1 VSSSGDAPV
10 RPAVGSSQ
18 RPSLDSPAVQ
28 VETSRLARV
37 RSFELTPGAFA
48 VIGLAAAASLY
59 VIVVSG
65 AVVRLTAS
73 GLGCESWPGCE
84 AGSFFPA
91 SDAHAFVEFGNR
103 VVAIFPLTLT
113 LATWIAAAR
122 TDGLP
127 RWVTWVAAATFLGTL
142 AQAPLG
148 LVTIL
153 SDLDPLLVMTHFLL
167 ALVVLGG
174 AVVVALEG
182 VRLARGGLEP
192 LVAPPLRRAG
202 AVLAVACL
210 ALVVTGTFATAA
222 GPHSGGADIERL
234 GDLGDALWVHVRA
247 TAVFGVLFAVLFVAL
262 WRRRDRAPGL
272 FLAAAGLL
280 GLLLAQMAVGEI
292 QWRTRLPWGVVLV
305 HVALATAIWAGT
317 VALALLLYRPLA
329 VLAPR
334 RT

>member
-1 VSSSGDAPV
+1 M
-10 RPAVGSSQ
+10 
-18 RPSLDSPAVQ
+18 Q
-28 VETSRLARV
+28 VERSRLARV
-37 RSFELTPGAFA
+37 RSLELTPASFVPVAIAA
-48 VIGLAAAASLY
+48 VASLY

-84 AGSFFPA
+84 AGSFFPE

-103 VVAIFPLTLT
+103 VVAILPLTLT
-113 LATWIAAAR
+113 LAAWVAAAR

-153 SDLDPLLVMTHFLL
+153 SALDPLLVMTHFLL
-167 ALVVLGG
+167 ALLVLGG
-174 AVVVALEG
+174 AVIVAIEG
-182 VRLARGGLEP
+182 ARVAHGGVEP
-192 LVAPPLRRAG
+192 LVPPPLRRAG
-202 AVLAVACL
+202 LVLAVACL
-210 ALVVTGTFATAA
+210 ALVVSGTFATAA
-222 GPHSGGADIERL
+222 GPHSGGADIDRL
-234 GDLGDALWVHVRA
+234 GDLGDSVWIHVRA
-247 TAVFGVLFAVLFVAL
+247 TAVFGVLFAAL
-262 WRRRDRAPGL
+262 LVWLWQRRQQAPGL
-272 FLAAAGLL
+272 LLVALGVL
-280 GLLLAQMAVGEI
+280 GLLLVQMAVGEI
-292 QWRTRLPWGVVLV
+292 QWRTRLPWGVVLL

-329 VLAPR
+329 VLERR

>member
-1 VSSSGDAPV
+1 
-10 RPAVGSSQ
+10 
-18 RPSLDSPAVQ
+18 VQ
-28 VETSRLARV
+28 VETSRFARV
-37 RSFELTPGAFA
+37 RSFELTPAAFRLIA
-48 VIGLAAAASLY
+48 LAAAASLY

-65 AVVRLTAS
+65 AVVRLTSS

-84 AGSFFPA
+84 AGSFFPE

-113 LATWIAAAR
+113 LVAWVAAMR

-167 ALVVLGG
+167 ALLVLGG
-174 AVVVALEG
+174 AVVVAIEG
-182 VRLARGGLEP
+182 VRLAGGGLEP
-192 LVAPPLRRAG
+192 VVPPPLRRAG
-202 AVLAVACL
+202 LVLAAACL

-222 GPHSGGADIERL
+222 GPHSGGADIDRL
-234 GDLGDALWVHVRA
+234 GDLGDSVWLHVRA
-247 TAVFGVLFAVLFVAL
+247 TAVFGVLFAVLLLWL
-262 WRRRDRAPGL
+262 WRRREQAPGL
-272 FLAAAGLL
+272 FLVALGVL
-280 GLLLAQMAVGEI
+280 GLLLVQMVVGEV
-292 QWRTRLPWGVVLV
+292 QWRTRLPWGIVLL

-329 VLAPR
+329 VLAR
-334 RT
+334 RPT

>member
-1 VSSSGDAPV
+1 MH
-10 RPAVGSSQ
+10 
-18 RPSLDSPAVQ
+18 
-28 VETSRLARV
+28 VESSRLARV
-37 RSFELTPGAFA
+37 RSLEMTPTRFA
-48 VIGLAAAASLY
+48 WIALAAALALY
-59 VIVVSG
+59 AIVVSG

-84 AGSFFPA
+84 AGSFFPE

-113 LATWIAAAR
+113 LVAWVAAAR
-122 TDGLP
+122 TRGLP
-127 RWVTWVAAATFLGTL
+127 RWVTWVAAGTFLGTL

-174 AVVVALEG
+174 AVVVAIEG
-182 VRLARGGLEP
+182 ARLARGGVEP
-192 LVAPPLRRAG
+192 LVPPPLRRAG
-202 AVLAVACL
+202 LVLAAACL
-210 ALVVTGTFATAA
+210 LLVVTGTFATAA
-222 GPHSGGADIERL
+222 GPHSGGADIDRL
-234 GDLGDALWVHVRA
+234 GDLGDAVWVHVRA
-247 TAVFGVLFAVLFVAL
+247 TAVFGVLFAVLLVWL
-262 WRRRDRAPGL
+262 WRRRERAPGL
-272 FLAAAGLL
+272 FLVAL
-280 GLLLAQMAVGEI
+280 GVLALLLAQMAVGEI
-292 QWRTRLPWGVVLV
+292 QWRTRLPWGVVLL

-329 VLAPR
+329 VLAGR